1 MLANYRCVNK
11 NKSHCMANQNTAV
24 LEPSSGQGI
33 KAWPIISNV
42 SLCKTQSYSGLVLK
56 INYGLDGAWVLI
68 NKSKVVIHFNGL
80 RYLIFRLNKIENPC
94 YSLFALHIHE
104 Y

>member
-1 MLANYRCVNK
+1 
-11 NKSHCMANQNTAV
+11 MANQNTAV

-56 INYGLDGAWVLI
+56 INYGLDGACVLI
-68 NKSKVVIHFNGL
+68 NKSNVVIHSNGL
-80 RYLIFRLNKIENPC
+80 TYLIFRLNIKLKIPVTVYFLYSFIMHENII
-94 YSLFALHIHE
+94 IHVLIVIIL
-104 Y
+104 